1 MTTYHHHRYRL
12 ALTLAGL
19 ATGANFFIL
28 QLPRP
33 DLVTYADHSAR
44 FPAGRG
50 GESRQGFDNLSILWN
65 RLSASQAATVER
77 YIRAAEVIGGQ
88 GNGTLYLTLPKA
100 NAGGTVW
107 IDVSGVAL
115 MPEWT
120 PEGSEAGAYGNVLL
134 RLNAVTVEAEPST
147 VGV

>member
-1 MTTYHHHRYRL
+1 MTTSHHHRYRL
-12 ALTLAGL
+12 ATTEAGL

-33 DLVTYADHSAR
+33 DLVTYADHAAR

-50 GESRQGFDNLSILWN
+50 GESRQGFESVSLLWN
-65 RLSASQAATVER
+65 RLSASQAATLR
-77 YIRAAEVIGGQ
+77 RIITAAEVTGGP

-100 NAGGTVW
+100 NASSGW
-107 IDVSGVAL
+107 IDVSGIAL
-115 MPEWT
+115 MPEWV
-120 PEGSEAGAYGNVLL
+120 PEGGEAQGYGNVLL
-134 RLNAVTVEAEPST
+134 RLNAVTVENDPST

>member
-1 MTTYHHHRYRL
+1 MTQYHHHRYRL

-28 QLPRP
+28 GLPPPILP
-33 DLVTYADHSAR
+33 DYKDHSAR

-50 GESRQGFDNLSILWN
+50 GESRQGFDNLSLLWN
-65 RLSASQAATVER
+65 RLSASQAATLER

-100 NAGGTVW
+100 NAGGLVW

-134 RLNAVTVEAEPST
+134 RLNAVVVEAEPST

>member
-1 MTTYHHHRYRL
+1 MSQYHDHRYRL
-12 ALTLAGL
+12 SLSEAGL
-19 ATGANFFIL
+19 STGSNFFIL

-33 DLVTYADHSAR
+33 DLVTYADHAAR

-50 GESRQGFDNLSILWN
+50 GESRQGFESVSLLWN
-65 RLSASQAATVER
+65 RLSASQAATLRRFIE
-77 YIRAAEVIGGQ
+77 AAEATGGQ

-100 NAGGTVW
+100 NAGGQYW

-120 PEGSEAGAYGNVLL
+120 PEGSEAQGYANVLL
-134 RLNAVTVEAEPST
+134 RLNAVTVENEPST
-147 VGV
+147 VGA